1 MIFPKVRGR
10 DTRSTQPMSW
20 LVSAALVALVAFAP
34 AALNGQAAKSQKA
47 APKAD
52 VSATVAGA
60 TYIGEES
67 CLGCHENKKGATSLH
82 NKGAD
87 PRTPAG
93 GKGCESCHGP
103 GSKHA
108 DDPEKVKPMQFNK
121 VSAVE
126 ASAACTS
133 CHSTSAHAFW
143 ANSKHEARNVS
154 CVSCHSIHSPKGDKQ
169 LKVESQAKLCA
180 NCHQNIVNK
189 LTRFNH
195 MPVREDKMVCSS
207 CHNVHGSA
215 NVRMLKA
222 GTTVD
227 ESCVSCHTEKR
238 GPFLWEHAP
247 VANSCVTCHDPHGAS
262 NDRMLVAKAPYLC
275 QRCHVTSRHPP
286 TPYDSFVL
294 KNSSSANK
302 ITGRACMNCHQQIH
316 GSNSPNGKALLR

>member
-1 MIFPKVRGR
+1 MTFPKVRGSGIR
-10 DTRSTQPMSW
+10 FMRPISW
-20 LVSAALVALVAFAP
+20 LMSGMLVAAVAFAP
-34 AALNGQAAKSQKA
+34 SVVSGQAKAQKA
-47 APKAD
+47 APKAEAA
-52 VSATVAGA
+52 ATVAGA
-60 TYIGEES
+60 TYIGEET
-67 CLGCHENKKGATSLH
+67 CLGCHENKKGSGGLH
-82 NKGAD
+82 TKAAD
-87 PRTPAG
+87 LHTPAG

-143 ANSKHEARNVS
+143 QNSKHEARNVS
-154 CVSCHSIHSPKGDKQ
+154 CVSCHSIHSPKGNKQ
-169 LKVESQAKLCA
+169 LKEESQTKLCA
-180 NCHQNIVNK
+180 SCHQQIVNK

-207 CHNVHGSA
+207 CHNVHGSP
-215 NVRMLKA
+215 NVRMLRA

-227 ESCVSCHTEKR
+227 ESCVSCHQEKR

-247 VANSCVTCHDPHGAS
+247 VANSCVTCHDPHGSS
-262 NDRMLVAKAPYLC
+262 NDRMLVAKAPYIC

-286 TPYDSFVL
+286 TPYDTFVMTT
-294 KNSSSANK
+294 SSNANK
-302 ITGRACMNCHQQIH
+302 ITGRSCMNCHQQIH